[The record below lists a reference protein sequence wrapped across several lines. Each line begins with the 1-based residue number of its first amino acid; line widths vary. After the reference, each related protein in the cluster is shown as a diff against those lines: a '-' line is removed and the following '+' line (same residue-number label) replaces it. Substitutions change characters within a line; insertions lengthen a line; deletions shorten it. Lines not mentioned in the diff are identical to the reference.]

1 MMIFDDFVTRII
13 DDGIQAATDDYTRPN
28 QQNKLRG
35 SVAGFEI
42 CRGKNVEELRELLAA
57 SATATHDACQRKSSD
72 YWWYR
77 CYEVEVEWV
86 CNCTSAL
93 LHNQKLPTIV
103 TPTVRGVMKAAEIVG
118 VKGMN

>member
-1 MMIFDDFVTRII
+1 MMIFDDFVTKIV
-13 DDGIQAATDDYTRPN
+13 DDGIQAATDDYTRPD
-28 QQNKLRG
+28 QQDKLRG

-57 SATATHDACQRKSSD
+57 SATATQDACQRDSD

-77 CYEVEVEWV
+77 CYESEVEWV
-86 CNCTSAL
+86 CNCVSAL

-103 TPTVRGVMKAAEIVG
+103 TSTARGAMKAAEIVG